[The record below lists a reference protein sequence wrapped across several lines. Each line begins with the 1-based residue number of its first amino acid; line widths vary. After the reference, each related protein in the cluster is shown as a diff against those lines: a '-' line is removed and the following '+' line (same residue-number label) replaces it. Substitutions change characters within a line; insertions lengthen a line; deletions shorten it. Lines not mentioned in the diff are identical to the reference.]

1 MYTHIIIYIY
11 HVYDLWQYIDM
22 YFVTAFTYVYIHTEN
37 NCRIWPMYLAHC
49 ARLEPEKPWK
59 QLVLPRK
66 KWHGMVEKPLHSWC
80 KSMQTL
86 CWQRSLQPLYFS
98 YARTGKPW
106 NFSCCSRTRMQPWK
120 EPTKPNATVKRR
132 REAGVYPFGR
142 EKTIWPHIWDFMV
155 GSTWGF
161 FLRSN
166 CSLGTSLSE
175 PTRN

>member
-1 MYTHIIIYIY
+1 MYTHIIIYISCLWLMTIY
-11 HVYDLWQYIDM
+11 RHVFRYCIYIRTFIQKIIVEYDPCTWLTVPDWSRKNRGSSSCCH
-22 YFVTAFTYVYIHTEN
+22 V
-37 NCRIWPMYLAHC
+37 
-49 ARLEPEKPWK
+49 
-59 QLVLPRK
+59 K

-161 FLRSN
+161 FF
-166 CSLGTSLSE
+166 
-175 PTRN
+175 

>member
-1 MYTHIIIYIY
+1 MNPCTWLTVPDWSRKNRGSSSCC
-11 HVYDLWQYIDM
+11 HV
-22 YFVTAFTYVYIHTEN
+22 
-37 NCRIWPMYLAHC
+37 
-49 ARLEPEKPWK
+49 
-59 QLVLPRK
+59 K

-142 EKTIWPHIWDFMV
+142 EKTIWTHIWDFMV

-161 FLRSN
+161 FFKVELFPRKTDTGRICEISRWIQTYEF
-166 CSLGTSLSE
+166 SEDRPAEILGID
-175 PTRN
+175 

>member
-1 MYTHIIIYIY
+1 MYTHIIIYISCLWLMTIY
-11 HVYDLWQYIDM
+11 RHVFRYCIYIRTFIQKIIVEYDPCTWLTVPDWSRKNRGSSSCCH
-22 YFVTAFTYVYIHTEN
+22 V
-37 NCRIWPMYLAHC
+37 
-49 ARLEPEKPWK
+49 
-59 QLVLPRK
+59 K

-142 EKTIWPHIWDFMV
+142 EKTIWTHIWDFMV

-161 FLRSN
+161 F
-166 CSLGTSLSE
+166 
-175 PTRN
+175 

>member
-1 MYTHIIIYIY
+1 MYTHIIIYISCLWLMTIY
-11 HVYDLWQYIDM
+11 RHVFRYCIYIRTFIQKIIVEYDPCTWLTVPDWSRKNRGSSSCCH
-22 YFVTAFTYVYIHTEN
+22 V
-37 NCRIWPMYLAHC
+37 
-49 ARLEPEKPWK
+49 
-59 QLVLPRK
+59 K

-161 FLRSN
+161 F
-166 CSLGTSLSE
+166 
-175 PTRN
+175 

>member
-1 MYTHIIIYIY
+1 MYTHIIIYISCLWLMTIY
-11 HVYDLWQYIDM
+11 RHVFRYCIYIRTFIQKIIVEYDPCTWLTVPDWSRKNRGSSSCCH
-22 YFVTAFTYVYIHTEN
+22 V
-37 NCRIWPMYLAHC
+37 
-49 ARLEPEKPWK
+49 
-59 QLVLPRK
+59 K

-132 REAGVYPFGR
+132 CEAGVYPFGR

-161 FLRSN
+161 F
-166 CSLGTSLSE
+166 
-175 PTRN
+175 